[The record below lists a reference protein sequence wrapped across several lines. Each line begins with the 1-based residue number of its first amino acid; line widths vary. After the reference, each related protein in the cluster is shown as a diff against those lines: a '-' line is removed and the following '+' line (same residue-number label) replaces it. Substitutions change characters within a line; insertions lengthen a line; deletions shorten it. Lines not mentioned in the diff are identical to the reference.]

1 MSFLQK
7 IVYLFYLLLFVSLAF
22 SVLYLFVLSFA
33 GRLRRGRPARVSA
46 APKNNIAVMVAA
58 YKEDGI
64 ILSTANNLLSLNY
77 PRELFTVYILAD
89 SFQPETLQQLRQLP
103 VEVVEVVFEK
113 STKARSLNAAFSRI
127 RRHHDI
133 VLICDADNN
142 LEKDFLQKVDGEFSA
157 GERAVQGKR
166 VAKNL
171 DSPFAILDACSEAI
185 GNHIFRRGSN
195 ALGLSSS
202 VIGSGMAFDFAEMRQ
217 IMGEIDATGG
227 FDKILQLKVVER
239 GHSIRYLDDGIV
251 YDEKIG
257 NSQAFSNQRKR
268 WVSSQHQ
275 YLKKFFG
282 PSLRQLFRGNVNYFN
297 LGILHNLVPPRSF
310 LFVLLPMLVVF
321 SFFVQPVFYW
331 VAASALLLVLFL
343 VSMMMG
349 VPASLV
355 NRDLLQALL
364 RLPRAV
370 LIMFGTLLHLKK
382 ANKTFIHTVH
392 TKTEVSNPVL
402 KNTTNSKV

>member
-1 MSFLQK
+1 VSFLEK
-7 IVYLFYLLLFVSLAF
+7 IAHLLYLLLFATLTF
-22 SVLYLFVLSFA
+22 SVLYLFVLSLA
-33 GRLRRGRPARVSA
+33 GRLRRARPARIAVT
-46 APKNNIAVMVAA
+46 PKNNIAVMVAA

-64 ILSTANNLLSLNY
+64 ILSTAKNLLALDY
-77 PRELFTVYILAD
+77 PRDLFTVYILAD

-103 VEVVEVVFEK
+103 VVVLEMVFDK
-113 STKARSLNAAFSRI
+113 STKAKSLNSAFARI
-127 RRHHDI
+127 DGHHDV
-133 VLICDADNN
+133 VLICDADNM
-142 LEKDFLQKVDGEFSA
+142 LENDFLLKIDGEFSA

-171 DSPFAILDACSEAI
+171 DSAFAILDACSEAI
-185 GNHIFRRGSN
+185 GNHIFRKGSN

-202 VIGSGMAFDFAEMRQ
+202 VIGSGMAFDFGEMKQ

-239 GHSIRYLDDGIV
+239 GNSIRYLDDGII

-257 NSQAFSNQRKR
+257 NPEAFSNQRKR

-275 YLKKFFG
+275 YLKRFFG
-282 PSLRQLFRGNVNYFN
+282 PSVRQLLRGRVNYFN
-297 LGILHNLVPPRSF
+297 LGILHNFVPPRSF
-310 LFVLLPMLVVF
+310 LFVLVPMLVLL
-321 SFFVQPVFYW
+321 SFFLHPAIYW
-331 VAASALLLVLFL
+331 VGASGLLLVLFL

-349 VPASLV
+349 VPSSFV
-355 NRDLLQALL
+355 NRDLFRALAT
-364 RLPRAV
+364 LPRAV
-370 LIMFGTLLHLKK
+370 FIMFGTLLHLKK

>member
-1 MSFLQK
+1 MPLLQK
-7 IVYLFYLLLFVSLAF
+7 IAYLLYLLLFATLAF
-22 SVLYLFVLSFA
+22 SVFYLFVLSLA
-33 GRLRRGRPARVSA
+33 GRLRRGRPARIA
-46 APKNNIAVMVAA
+46 GTPKNNIAVMVAA

-64 ILSTANNLLSLNY
+64 ILSTAKNLRGLDY
-77 PRELFTVYILAD
+77 PRDLFTVYILAD
-89 SFQPETLQQLRQLP
+89 SFQPETVQQLRQQQ
-103 VEVVEVVFEK
+103 VEVLEMVFEK
-113 STKARSLNAAFSRI
+113 STKAKSLNSAFARI
-127 RRHHDI
+127 SRHHDI
-133 VLICDADNN
+133 VLICDADNI
-142 LEKDFLQKVDGEFSA
+142 LENDFLRKIDGEFAA

-185 GNHIFRRGSN
+185 GNHIFRKGSN

-202 VIGSGMAFDFAEMRQ
+202 VIGSGMAFDFAEMKQ

-239 GHSIRYLDDGIV
+239 GHSIRYLDDGII

-257 NSQAFSNQRKR
+257 NSKAFSNQRKR

-282 PSLRQLFRGNVNYFN
+282 PSLRQLLRGKVNYFN
-297 LGILHNLVPPRSF
+297 LGILHNFVPPRSF
-310 LFVLLPMLVVF
+310 LFVLLPMLVLL
-321 SFFVQPVFYW
+321 SFFVQPAVYW
-331 VAASALLLVLFL
+331 AGASALLLVLFL
-343 VSMMMG
+343 LSMMMG

-355 NRDLLQALL
+355 NRDLLRALAA
-364 RLPRAV
+364 LPRAV
-370 LIMFGTLLHLKK
+370 FIMFGTLLHLKK